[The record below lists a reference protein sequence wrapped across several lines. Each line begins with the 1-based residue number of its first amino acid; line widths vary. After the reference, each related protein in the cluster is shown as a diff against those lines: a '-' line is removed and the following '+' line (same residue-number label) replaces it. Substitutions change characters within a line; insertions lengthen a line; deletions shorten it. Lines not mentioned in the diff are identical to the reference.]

1 MKKNK
6 IFIAASLCVLVL
18 GGVIT
23 HGILSTS
30 AASKEKQLE
39 SNDISNTNNNSVR
52 SNELPVEHIAKSGN
66 NNNSVKLNELPVE
79 HTAKSNNSNNNSL
92 ETNNLSV
99 NDKKNEDNLGQYTS
113 EQIEYARVWS
123 QLGPNQAIDELNV
136 QHIKAGTPLNPNDE
150 TSALYSQDVIQLS
163 GSRLVDG
170 VVTYSSNGN
179 GAINVYNVPLRWDG
193 SFPIGEKFY
202 TDIIENTKLV
212 SINADEDEK
221 IIKLIKLQNVYY

>member
-1 MKKNK
+1 MKGSAKVKKHK
-6 IFIAASLCVLVL
+6 IIIAASLSVLVL

-30 AASKEKQLE
+30 AASKEKRLE
-39 SNDISNTNNNSVR
+39 SNDVSNTNNNSLK
-52 SNELPVEHIAKSGN
+52 SNELPVEHIAKS
-66 NNNSVKLNELPVE
+66 
-79 HTAKSNNSNNNSL
+79 NNSNNNSL
-92 ETNNLSV
+92 KTNNLSV
-99 NDKKNEDNLGQYTS
+99 KDKKNKDNLGQYAS

-150 TSALYSQDVIQLS
+150 TSALYPQDVIQLS

-179 GAINVYNVPLRWDG
+179 GTINVYNVPLRWDG
-193 SFPIGEKFY
+193 SFPIGEEFY

-212 SINADEDEK
+212 SINTGEDEK
-221 IIKLIKLQNVYY
+221 IIKLIKLLNVYY

>member
-6 IFIAASLCVLVL
+6 IFIAASLSVLVL

-39 SNDISNTNNNSVR
+39 SNDISNTNNNSLK
-52 SNELPVEHIAKSGN
+52 SNELPVEHI
-66 NNNSVKLNELPVE
+66 
-79 HTAKSNNSNNNSL
+79 AKSNNSNNNSL

-99 NDKKNEDNLGQYTS
+99 NNKENKGNLGQYTS

-136 QHIKAGTPLNPNDE
+136 QHIKAGAPINPNDE
-150 TSALYSQDVIQLS
+150 TSILYPEDVIQLS

-179 GAINVYNVPLRWDG
+179 GTINVYNVPLR
-193 SFPIGEKFY
+193 
-202 TDIIENTKLV
+202 
-212 SINADEDEK
+212 
-221 IIKLIKLQNVYY
+221 

>member
-1 MKKNK
+1 MKNK
-6 IFIAASLCVLVL
+6 IFIGASLSVLVL

-39 SNDISNTNNNSVR
+39 SNDISNTNNNSLK
-52 SNELPVEHIAKSGN
+52 SNELPVEHIAKSN
-66 NNNSVKLNELPVE
+66 NN
-79 HTAKSNNSNNNSL
+79 NNNSL

-99 NDKKNEDNLGQYTS
+99 NNKENKGNLGQYTS

-123 QLGPNQAIDELNV
+123 QLGPNQALDELNV
-136 QHIKAGTPLNPNDE
+136 QYIKAGTPLNSNDE
-150 TSALYSQDVIQLS
+150 TSALYPEDVIQLS

-170 VVTYSSNGN
+170 VVTYSGNGN
-179 GAINVYNVPLRWDG
+179 GTINVYNVPLHWDG
-193 SFPIGEKFY
+193 SYPAGEKSY

-212 SINADEDEK
+212 SIDTGEDEK
-221 IIKLIKLQNVYY
+221 IIKLIKLLNVYY